1 MPARRSPFDPLF
13 DFRAICVIPIM
24 MRCVWAMAIVLSC
37 SEGALMAQNSQPTA
51 EELQKATDL
60 ATKQAEILRWL
71 TRERRGLFGMNA
83 RPLHPARIA
92 LGDPVSVR

>member
-1 MPARRSPFDPLF
+1 
-13 DFRAICVIPIM
+13 VIPT
-24 MRCVWAMAIVLSC
+24 RDP
-37 SEGALMAQNSQPTA
+37 ET
-51 EELQKATDL
+51 

-83 RPLHPARIA
+83 RPLQRARIA